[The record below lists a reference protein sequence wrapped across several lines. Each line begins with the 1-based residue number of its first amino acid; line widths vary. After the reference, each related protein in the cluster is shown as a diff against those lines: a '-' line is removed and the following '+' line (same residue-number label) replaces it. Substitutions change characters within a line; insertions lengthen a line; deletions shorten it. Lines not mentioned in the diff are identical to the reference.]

1 MEIKTDIYP
10 NNSGK
15 NWL

>member
-1 MEIKTDIYP
+1 MEIKTDIFP
-10 NNSGK
+10 GNSGK